1 MSIVAFIVDVTTKSG
16 WSSFL
21 LPRALAIV
29 TKGPTALPDSVA
41 PTDLLSAGDEVEPLL
56 RVAGHAVEDEAEQ
69 PAGVGLVLV
78 ASDVVEHPLHHLEL
92 VERQAG
98 HWPGHGHGPRGQLV
112 GRRA

>member
-16 WSSFL
+16 WSSFR

-29 TKGPTALPDSVA
+29 TERPIALADSVA
-41 PTDLLSAGDEVEPLL
+41 PPDLLGAGHEVEPFL
-56 RVAGHAVEDEAEQ
+56 RVPGHAVEDEAEQ
-69 PAGVGLVLV
+69 TAGVGLVLV

-98 HWPGHGHGPRGQLV
+98 HALGQVHGAGV
-112 GRRA
+112 E